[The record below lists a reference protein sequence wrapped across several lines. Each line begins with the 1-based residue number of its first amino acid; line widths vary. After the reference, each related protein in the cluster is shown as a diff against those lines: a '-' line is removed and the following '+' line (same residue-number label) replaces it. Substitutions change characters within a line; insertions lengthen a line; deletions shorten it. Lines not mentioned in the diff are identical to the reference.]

1 MKIKYSREYTTVYH
15 ADYNIEGVYPKPYL
29 DIDISVEELKFFY
42 DEDWETYIKIRDT
55 LRKRLEESLK

>member
-29 DIDISVEELKFFY
+29 DIDISVEDLKFFK
-42 DEDWETYIKIRDT
+42 DTDWETYKIMRDK
-55 LRKRLEESLK
+55 LLKVLEAI